1 MSSEKSRAITAP
13 GWMYDRAVRMQAVK
27 EVAIELADEKARR
40 RRQIGTRVRLTAS
53 LATGLGIFFFAP
65 IGDGP
70 AQLMGLLTAAAAG
83 ILMILAYDIEV
94 PGWLDDTDGD
104 IEIEVEDDVD
114 EEGDEDDEDDIWADR
129 DLWDEDEEDDEEED
143 EEA

>member
-1 MSSEKSRAITAP
+1 MSERMESRAITAP

-27 EVAIELADEKARR
+27 EVAMELSEEKARR

-94 PGWLDDTDGD
+94 PGWLDGDD
-104 IEIEVEDDVD
+104 IEFEIEDNVD
-114 EEGDEDDEDDIWADR
+114 EDEEYDEDDIWADR
-129 DLWDEDEEDDEEED
+129 DLWDEDEEENEEEA
-143 EEA
+143 EED

>member
-1 MSSEKSRAITAP
+1 MSERMEGRAITAP
-13 GWMYDRAVRMQAVK
+13 GWMYDRAVRIRAVK

-94 PGWLDDTDGD
+94 PGWLDGDD
-104 IEIEVEDDVD
+104 IEFEIEDNVD
-114 EEGDEDDEDDIWADR
+114 EDEEYDEDDIWADR
-129 DLWDEDEEDDEEED
+129 DLWDEDEEENEEEA
-143 EEA
+143 EED

>member
-1 MSSEKSRAITAP
+1 MSERMENRAITAP
-13 GWMYDRAVRMQAVK
+13 GWMYDRAVRIRAVK
-27 EVAIELADEKARR
+27 EVAMELSEEKAQR
-40 RRQIGTRVRLTAS
+40 RRQIGTRVRLTTS

-94 PGWLDDTDGD
+94 PGWLDGDD
-104 IEIEVEDDVD
+104 IEFEIEDNVD
-114 EEGDEDDEDDIWADR
+114 EDEEYDEDDIWADK
-129 DLWDEDEEDDEEED
+129 DLWVEDEEENEEEA
-143 EEA
+143 EED

>member
-13 GWMYDRAVRMQAVK
+13 GWMYDRAVRIRAVK
-27 EVAIELADEKARR
+27 EVAMELSEEKAQR
-40 RRQIGTRVRLTAS
+40 RRQIGTRVRLAVS
-53 LATGLGIFFFAP
+53 LATGLGIFFFSP

-94 PGWLDDTDGD
+94 PGWLDGDD
-104 IEIEVEDDVD
+104 IEFEIEDNVD
-114 EEGDEDDEDDIWADR
+114 EDEEYDEDDIWADR

>member
-1 MSSEKSRAITAP
+1 MSERMESRAITAP
-13 GWMYDRAVRMQAVK
+13 GWMYDRAVRIRAVK
-27 EVAIELADEKARR
+27 EVAMELSEEKARR

-94 PGWLDDTDGD
+94 PGWLDGDD
-104 IEIEVEDDVD
+104 IEFEIEDNVD
-114 EEGDEDDEDDIWADR
+114 EDEEYDEDDIWADR
-129 DLWDEDEEDDEEED
+129 DLWDEDEEENEEEA
-143 EEA
+143 EED

>member
-1 MSSEKSRAITAP
+1 MSERMESRAITAP

-27 EVAIELADEKARR
+27 EVAMELSEEKARR

-94 PGWLDDTDGD
+94 PGWLDGDD
-104 IEIEVEDDVD
+104 IEFEIEDNVD
-114 EEGDEDDEDDIWADR
+114 EDEEYDEDDIWADR
-129 DLWDEDEEDDEEED
+129 DLWDEDDEEED
-143 EEA
+143 EEDEEA

>member
-1 MSSEKSRAITAP
+1 M
-13 GWMYDRAVRMQAVK
+13 
-27 EVAIELADEKARR
+27 AIELADEKAQR

-94 PGWLDDTDGD
+94 PGWLDGDD
-104 IEIEVEDDVD
+104 IEFEIEDNVD
-114 EEGDEDDEDDIWADR
+114 EDEEYDEDDIWADR
-129 DLWDEDEEDDEEED
+129 DLWDEDEEENEEEA
-143 EEA
+143 EED

>member
-1 MSSEKSRAITAP
+1 MSERMESRAITAP
-13 GWMYDRAVRMQAVK
+13 GWMYDRAVRIRAVK

-114 EEGDEDDEDDIWADR
+114 EEGDEDDIWADK
-129 DLWDEDEEDDEEED
+129 DLWDEDDEEED
-143 EEA
+143 EEDEEA

>member
-1 MSSEKSRAITAP
+1 MSERMESRAITAP
-13 GWMYDRAVRMQAVK
+13 GWMYDRAVRIRAVK

-114 EEGDEDDEDDIWADR
+114 EEGDEDDIWADK
-129 DLWDEDEEDDEEED
+129 DLWDEDDEEED
-143 EEA
+143 EENEEA

>member
-1 MSSEKSRAITAP
+1 MSERMESRAITAP

-27 EVAIELADEKARR
+27 EVAMELSEEKAQR

-94 PGWLDDTDGD
+94 PGWLDGDD
-104 IEIEVEDDVD
+104 IEFEIEDNVD
-114 EEGDEDDEDDIWADR
+114 EDEEYDEDDIWADR
-129 DLWDEDEEDDEEED
+129 DLWDEDEEENEEEA
-143 EEA
+143 EED

>member
-1 MSSEKSRAITAP
+1 MSERMEGRAITAP
-13 GWMYDRAVRMQAVK
+13 GWMYDRAVRIRAVK
-27 EVAIELADEKARR
+27 EVAMELSEEKARR

-94 PGWLDDTDGD
+94 PGWLDGDD
-104 IEIEVEDDVD
+104 IEFEIEDNVD
-114 EEGDEDDEDDIWADR
+114 EDEEYDEDDIWADR
-129 DLWDEDEEDDEEED
+129 DLWDEDEEENEEEA
-143 EEA
+143 EED

>member
-1 MSSEKSRAITAP
+1 MSERMEGRAITAP
-13 GWMYDRAVRMQAVK
+13 GWMYDRAVRIRAVK
-27 EVAIELADEKARR
+27 EVAIELADEKAQR

-94 PGWLDDTDGD
+94 PGWIDGD
-104 IEIEVEDDVD
+104 DIEFEIEDNVD
-114 EEGDEDDEDDIWADR
+114 EDEEYDEDDIWADR

>member
-1 MSSEKSRAITAP
+1 MSERMESRAITAP

-27 EVAIELADEKARR
+27 EVAMELSEEKARR

-65 IGDGP
+65 IEDGP

-94 PGWLDDTDGD
+94 PGWLDNTDGD

-114 EEGDEDDEDDIWADR
+114 EEYDEGDIWADR
-129 DLWDEDEEDDEEED
+129 DLWGEDDGEEDEED

>member
-13 GWMYDRAVRMQAVK
+13 GWMYDRAVRIRAAK
-27 EVAIELADEKARR
+27 EVAIELADEKVQR

-83 ILMILAYDIEV
+83 LLLILAYDIEV
-94 PGWLDDTDGD
+94 PGWIDGD
-104 IEIEVEDDVD
+104 DIEFEIEDNVD
-114 EEGDEDDEDDIWADR
+114 EDEEYDEDDIWADR
-129 DLWDEDEEDDEEED
+129 DLWDEDEEDDEEEA
-143 EEA
+143 EED

>member
-1 MSSEKSRAITAP
+1 MSERMEGRAITAP
-13 GWMYDRAVRMQAVK
+13 GWMYDRAVRIRAVK

-40 RRQIGTRVRLTAS
+40 RRQIGTRVRLAVS
-53 LATGLGIFFFAP
+53 LATGLGIFFFSP

-94 PGWLDDTDGD
+94 PGWLDGDD
-104 IEIEVEDDVD
+104 IEFEIEDNVD
-114 EEGDEDDEDDIWADR
+114 EDEEYDEDDIWADK

>member
-1 MSSEKSRAITAP
+1 MSERMEGRAITAP
-13 GWMYDRAVRMQAVK
+13 GWMYDRAVRIRAVK

-114 EEGDEDDEDDIWADR
+114 EDEEYDEDDIWADR
-129 DLWDEDEEDDEEED
+129 DLWDEDDEEED
-143 EEA
+143 EEDEEA